1 MMAVEA
7 RPASAVLE
15 SRRSPAPDRRAL
27 STDAEPRTLAARKA
41 YPEESPKRELE
52 QEEEPVDTMDNDN
65 DAPLDLTVHTRKE
78 ITVRDFARHSFAD
91 PADYVRAQV
100 ILRQSR
106 EFLAAS
112 RDSGTESDDS
122 AGRLSPSDD
131 AISGKAYKKSL
142 MKRYSKCNFNPDLHL
157 TSFCTKVY
165 VRKTFQQQIWF
176 CILNLF
182 LELGLC
188 YLKPVKCESC
198 KKFVSIW

>member
-1 MMAVEA
+1 MMAVEV
-7 RPASAVLE
+7 RPASAGLE

-27 STDAEPRTLAARKA
+27 SADAEPRTLAARKA
-41 YPEESPKRELE
+41 YPEEESPKREPE
-52 QEEEPVDTMDNDN
+52 PEEEPMDTMNNDN

-106 EFLAAS
+106 DFLAAS

-131 AISGKAYKKSL
+131 ATGKAYKKSL
-142 MKRYSKCNFNPDLHL
+142 IKRYSKCTFNPDLHL
-157 TSFCTKVY
+157 TSE
-165 VRKTFQQQIWF
+165 
-176 CILNLF
+176 LLF
-182 LELGLC
+182 TL
-188 YLKPVKCESC
+188 
-198 KKFVSIW
+198 

>member
-7 RPASAVLE
+7 RPASAGLE
-15 SRRSPAPDRRAL
+15 SRRSPAQDRRAL
-27 STDAEPRTLAARKA
+27 SADAEPRTLAARKA
-41 YPEESPKRELE
+41 YPEEESPKR
-52 QEEEPVDTMDNDN
+52 EPVDTMDNDN

-142 MKRYSKCNFNPDLHL
+142 MKRYSKCTFNPDLHL
-157 TSFCTKVY
+157 TS
-165 VRKTFQQQIWF
+165 
-176 CILNLF
+176 L
-182 LELGLC
+182 LC
-188 YLKPVKCESC
+188 DK
-198 KKFVSIW
+198 